1 MKCSCAECPSYTC
14 LAEKGVELFISC
26 GLCVGHDTIFNASC
40 GGPVTTLVVKDRLL
54 GHNPLAA
61 VYSSYWKRKLGIRN
75 KGDVQA

>member
-1 MKCSCAECPSYTC
+1 MKCSCAKCPSHAC

-54 GHNPLAA
+54 GHNPGNA
-61 VYSSYWKRKLGIRN
+61 SWESGIKATYRLEFWQ
-75 KGDVQA
+75 KK